1 MKTTVRFSIVMP
13 IALKD
18 RINTLAH
25 KGMVTKNFWIV
36 RTLAR
41 ESKPKKGL

>member
-13 IALKD
+13 VILKD
-18 RINTLAH
+18 RINTLAL

-36 RTLAR
+36 RTLTR
-41 ESKPKKGL
+41 ESKSKNQS

>member
-1 MKTTVRFSIVMP
+1 MKTTVRFSVVMP

-25 KGMVTKNFWIV
+25 KGLVTRNFWMV
-36 RTLAR
+36 RTLTR
-41 ESKPKKGL
+41 VSKPRNQS